1 MDWLSTCVIKSLKN
15 QTFLLMKRK
24 ILFLALLAM
33 VVFACKQHPDG
44 EPGHD
49 AEASHTEHGSAKFQ
63 YTAYS
68 EHFEVFAETDAFVA
82 GEPANILAHFS
93 YLNDFKPVEDGKI
106 TLILTIEGKETRV
119 TLNAPT
125 RKGIYSFD
133 LKPLIAGRGAI
144 RFEIA
149 RANGTFRMELPDV
162 TVFSNDGEAVKAAEA
177 AVVPKTNTAVF
188 TKEQSWK
195 IDFATAAPL
204 LRPFGPVIRTT
215 ARIQPPPGS
224 EMVVTAKT
232 NGLVVLTSNSLLEG
246 SRVSAGQVLCS
257 ITGGNLAND
266 NISVRYAEAKSNY
279 EKALADYERI
289 RELAKDKI
297 VAGKDLLAA
306 QNQYENA
313 RAVFDNLKNNF
324 TGTGQS
330 VTSPMSGFIRQVM
343 VKNGMFV
350 EAGQPVAII
359 SQNKFLVISAD
370 IPLRYASV
378 LGAIQSANIRNC
390 SNDKIYT
397 LEELNGKILS
407 AGQMPGADNFLIPL
421 NLQIDNAGDFVSGGF
436 VDLYLKTVTDT
447 RAMVVPNIALLEEQ
461 GNYFVWVQINPEL
474 FEKREVRVGGTDGIY
489 TQISSGITP
498 DERIV
503 TRGAVMV
510 KLAQATGSLDAHSGH
525 VH

>member
-1 MDWLSTCVIKSLKN
+1 
-15 QTFLLMKRK
+15 MKRK

-33 VVFACKQHPDG
+33 AVFACKQHPDG

-49 AEASHTEHGSAKFQ
+49 PEASHSEHASAKFR

-68 EHFEVFAETDAFVA
+68 DHFEVFAEADAFVA

-93 YLNDFKPVEDGKI
+93 YLTDFKPVEDGKI
-106 TLILTIEGKETRV
+106 TLILTIEGKETKA

-133 LKPLIAGRGAI
+133 LKPLVAGRGTI
-144 RFEIA
+144 RFELV
-149 RANGTFRMELPDV
+149 RTNGTLRMEIPDV

-177 AVVPKTNTAVF
+177 AVVSNTNTAVF

-195 IDFATAAPL
+195 IDFATALPL
-204 LRPFGPVIRTT
+204 VGPFGPVIRTT
-215 ARIQPPPGS
+215 ARIQPQPGS

-257 ITGGNLAND
+257 ITGGNLANE

-297 VAGKDLLAA
+297 VAGKELLAA
-306 QNQYENA
+306 QNQYENT
-313 RAVFDNLKNNF
+313 RAEFENLKINF
-324 TGTGQS
+324 TGTGQT
-330 VTSPMSGFIRQVM
+330 VTSPMSGFIRQIL

-350 EAGQPVAII
+350 EAGQPIATI

-397 LEELNGKILS
+397 LEELNGRILS
-407 AGQMPGADNFLIPL
+407 VGQMPGADNYLIPL
-421 NLQIDNAGDFVSGGF
+421 NLQIDNAGDFVSGSF

-447 RAMVVPNIALLEEQ
+447 RALVVPNTALLEEQ

-474 FEKREVRVGGTDGIY
+474 FEKREVRVDGTDGIY
-489 TQISSGITP
+489 TRIGNGITP
-498 DERIV
+498 NERIV